1 MQRSWES
8 CVKLLWQKLVANDK
22 KMRIDLK
29 VAQAISIKS
38 HQSFI
43 FGKEGFSIFSKCK
56 KDVMGEY
63 GQIFSILQKYALVNL
78 FVITKGICNA
88 FNKAKIHYTIS
99 DEAGDDCVR
108 LPIQISC
115 GPILTAELSVIGDDG
130 HVLNRPVTIAYS
142 IPDHVRENVLLFLN
156 HLNMSYPG
164 YKFCLGYDGSVIVC
178 YDVCEKIMRMYHLNG
193 MTTVAVDPDTVLMI
207 AGE

>member
-1 MQRSWES
+1 MTE
-8 CVKLLWQKLVANDK
+8 
-22 KMRIDLK
+22 
-29 VAQAISIKS
+29 
-38 HQSFI
+38 F
-43 FGKEGFSIFSKCK
+43 
-56 KDVMGEY
+56 
-63 GQIFSILQKYALVNL
+63 KYEA
-78 FVITKGICNA
+78 TKGICNA

-99 DEAGDDCVR
+99 DEAGDDCIR

-164 YKFCLGYDGSVIVC
+164 YKFCLGYDGSVMVC
-178 YDVCEKIMRMYHLNG
+178 YDRVVTVTEEEDENFYVRSYQKINEILNNEYLHLMQIIILADQENKDLG
-193 MTTVAVDPDTVLMI
+193 LAELSPSDKRFGAFLWSFCHVAVEDTDKAEKNFDNLI
-207 AGE
+207 GGQDL